1 MEKIF
6 ECQLKQ
12 KLTTVSF
19 SHSIQEVIEEIA
31 TFKGKKI
38 YIADV
43 NTKQFVPNKEHVILL
58 PPGESA
64 KTLESVSY
72 IISEAKKRGFS
83 RDDTFVAV
91 GGGVICDIT
100 GLASSLYMRGANLI
114 LIPTT
119 LLAQVDASVGGK
131 TGVDFDNSKN
141 FIGTFYP
148 ASNVYISVDTLNSL
162 SEKEYK
168 NGLGE
173 VLKHSLLETSSEV
186 YDLLKHHKKE
196 VLQRDKDILT
206 RMIKLSLAVK
216 IHYIEQDPHEL
227 KGIRDALNLGHTFAH
242 ALESVGNLTQ
252 YSHGEA
258 VAYGVVKALLVS
270 EHLALCSNQFATTYK
285 DLFDEYEFDVSYSVQ
300 DISLFLASLNND
312 KKRREGKIRFILMKG
327 QGEPLLLPLDKEVII
342 PFL

>member
-6 ECQLKQ
+6 YCQLKGI
-12 KLTTVSF
+12 TTKVSI
-19 SHSIQEVIEEIA
+19 SKNINDVLAEISGIS
-31 TFKGKKI
+31 GKKLF
-38 YIADV
+38 IADE
-43 NTKQFVPNKEHVILL
+43 NTKHFLGENNDIILL
-58 PPGESA
+58 PPGEKA
-64 KTLESVSY
+64 KTLESVEY
-72 IISEAKKRGFS
+72 IITQAKMRGFS

-100 GLASSLYMRGANLI
+100 GFASSLYMRGAGLI

-148 ASNVYISVDTLNSL
+148 AMNVYISVDTLNWL
-162 SEKEYK
+162 PDNEFK

-173 VLKHSLLETSSEV
+173 VLKHALLDKTLDVYNLLTSQKKLILNRDEKALIEMISASL
-186 YDLLKHHKKE
+186 K
-196 VLQRDKDILT
+196 
-206 RMIKLSLAVK
+206 VK
-216 IHYIEQDPHEL
+216 IHYIEQDPKEE

-252 YSHGEA
+252 FSHGEA
-258 VAYGVVKALLVS
+258 VAWGVIKSLTLS
-270 EHLALCSNQFATTYK
+270 RLLALCDENFASTY
-285 DLFDEYEFDVSYSVQ
+285 
-300 DISLFLASLNND
+300 ISLFNEYGFDITCQVIDIPLFLSSLDHD
-312 KKRREGKIRFILMKG
+312 KKKREGKVRFIVMKG
-327 QGEPLLLPLDKEVII
+327 QGKPLLLPLEKEVII